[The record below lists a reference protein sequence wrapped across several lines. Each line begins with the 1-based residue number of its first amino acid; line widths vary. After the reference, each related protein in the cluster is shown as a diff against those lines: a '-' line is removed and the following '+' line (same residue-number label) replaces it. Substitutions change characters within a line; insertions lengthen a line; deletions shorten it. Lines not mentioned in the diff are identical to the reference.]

1 MPLVT
6 LIVFVIFQDVL
17 IANFIA
23 TSTKKAIGTFLR
35 RYPYTPPMDKKQIG
49 VLAIVGAS
57 IMWAIEPIFAKLAY
71 SNASVVQTSAFRAIF
86 VTIVALIYALT
97 TNGRNIKITKKEF
110 SVIFYIAVVGTL
122 IADLLFY
129 IALTKIP
136 VLNAVLI
143 GHLQP
148 IFIIFIGYFILR
160 NEKHSK
166 YDYIGIF
173 VMIVGA
179 LLVTTQTL
187 ENLLVLRIGTIGDLL
202 VIGATVSW
210 ATTGVIA
217 RKYLKTMNCGIITFY
232 RFLIAAI
239 FFSIYLIFKS
249 EFQFGSVNQIIIGV
263 IVGVGYILYYE
274 GLKRVKAAQ
283 AGALEL
289 STPFFAAILGFLVL
303 GEIVTPMQI
312 IGILILCVGVYLL
325 SKKE

>member
-1 MPLVT
+1 
-6 LIVFVIFQDVL
+6 
-17 IANFIA
+17 
-23 TSTKKAIGTFLR
+23 
-35 RYPYTPPMDKKQIG
+35 MDKKQIG

-57 IMWAIEPIFAKLAY
+57 VMWAIEPIFAKLSYA
-71 SNASVVQTSAFRAIF
+71 NASVIQTSAFRAIF
-86 VTIVALIYALT
+86 VTIVALIYALF
-97 TNGRNIKITKKEF
+97 TNGTKIKISKKEF

-129 IALTKIP
+129 IALTRIP

-148 IFIIFIGYFILR
+148 IFIILIGYFILR
-160 NEKHSK
+160 DEKHSK

-173 VMIVGA
+173 VMIIGA

-187 ENLLVLRIGTIGDLL
+187 QNLLILRIGTIGDLF
-202 VIGATVSW
+202 VVGATVSW
-210 ATTGVIA
+210 ATTGVVA
-217 RKYLKTMNCGIITFY
+217 RKYLKTMNCGVITFY
-232 RFLIAAI
+232 RFLIAAV
-239 FFSIYLIFKS
+239 FFSIYLLFKS
-249 EFQFGSVNQIIIGV
+249 EFHFGSMNQVIIGI

-303 GEIVTPMQI
+303 GELVTPMQI
-312 IGILILCVGVYLL
+312 AGILILCIGVYLL